1 MDYAL
6 IADFIVALHAAF
18 ILFVIFGQVG
28 IFIGGVLHHRWVRN
42 FYFRF
47 LHLSAIGVVVLE
59 AAFGIECPLTTWEHD
74 LRRAAGE
81 KVADASFIGQWL
93 HDVVFVDSTTV
104 PETTLRAIYC
114 AFGGLVLLCFI
125 VWPPRRPCWLG
136 GKKREKKL
144 KDESEASE
152 PTEDS

>member
-28 IFIGGVLHHRWVRN
+28 IFIGGVLRHRWVRN

-47 LHLSAIGVVVLE
+47 LHLAAIGVVVLE

-93 HDVVFVDSTTV
+93 HDVIFVDSTV

-114 AFGGLVLLCFI
+114 GFGGLVLLCFI
-125 VWPPRRPCWLG
+125 VWPPRRPVWLG
-136 GKKREKKL
+136 GKKCPEKEL
-144 KDESEASE
+144 IND
-152 PTEDS
+152 